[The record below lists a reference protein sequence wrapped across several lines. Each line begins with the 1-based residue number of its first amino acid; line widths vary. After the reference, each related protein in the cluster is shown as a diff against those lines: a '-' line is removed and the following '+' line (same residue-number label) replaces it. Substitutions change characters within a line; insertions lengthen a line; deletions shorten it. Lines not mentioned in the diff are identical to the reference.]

1 MENRERLHSPIAHNF
16 IVCILLS
23 TSVTTIAA
31 LRAAVEIFYEKVTED
46 EQLKKFFE
54 GKSVARL
61 KVHQF
66 KFLRLAF
73 TEIPE
78 DMDVHQYMIDK
89 HKRLF
94 HELGLNE
101 NDFDLV
107 AGHLVATLQ
116 QMGVAEP
123 LIAEVVGIVG
133 PFRSAFA
140 DEAARIANA
149 N

>member
-1 MENRERLHSPIAHNF
+1 
-16 IVCILLS
+16 
-23 TSVTTIAA
+23 VTAIDA
-31 LRAAVEIFYEKVTED
+31 LRAAVDIFYEKLTGD

-54 GKSVARL
+54 DISVARL

-66 KFLRLAF
+66 NFLRFAF
-73 TEIPE
+73 TEIPK
-78 DMDVHQYMIDK
+78 DMDVYQYMIDK

-94 HELGLNE
+94 NEKGLNE
-101 NDFDLV
+101 THFDLV

-116 QMGVAEP
+116 QLNVPEP

-133 PFRSAFA
+133 PLRSAFA

>member
-1 MENRERLHSPIAHNF
+1 
-16 IVCILLS
+16 VD
-23 TSVTTIAA
+23 
-31 LRAAVEIFYEKVTED
+31 IFYEKVTGD

-54 GKSVARL
+54 GVSVARL

-66 KFLRLAF
+66 NFLRFAF
-73 TEIPE
+73 TEIPK
-78 DMDVHQYMIDK
+78 DMDVYQYMIDK

-94 HELGLNE
+94 NEKGLNE
-101 NDFDLV
+101 THFDLV

-116 QMGVAEP
+116 QLNVAEP

-133 PFRSAFA
+133 PLRAAFA